1 MVIMNDMIKN
11 LAINKSY
18 KNEPKI
24 HSRTER
30 RDIGNKKNHEMSWL
44 KQHNGDG
51 IKRLSELEERS
62 IKIILSEKYGEKK
75 NNNWVRGE
83 PQGPAE
89 QYQKV

>member
-30 RDIGNKKNHEMSWL
+30 RDIGNKKITRWAGLSSIMEM
-44 KQHNGDG
+44 
-51 IKRLSELEERS
+51 
-62 IKIILSEKYGEKK
+62 
-75 NNNWVRGE
+75 V
-83 PQGPAE
+83 
-89 QYQKV
+89 